1 MTKVININH
10 RGTLTIPKEMRVRF
24 GLKNARQVV
33 AEETR
38 QGILIRTGVAYPVEI
53 HTNQRLAEFDRRRS
67 RPKTK

>member
-10 RGTLTIPKEMRVRF
+10 RGTLTLPKEMRERF

-33 AEETR
+33 AEETK

-53 HTNQRLAEFDRRRS
+53 YSDKRHAEFH
-67 RPKTK
+67 RPKTKR